1 MIENGR
7 TCSRI
12 RTLTIVEKCNM
23 YNLLIFFLHFC
34 CNGCSFFVE
43 NTFQTQTHR
52 SNYFNLVKKK
62 KKKKP
67 KQTKYRIQTYVGSS
81 GLVPMY

>member
-23 YNLLIFFLHFC
+23 YNLLIFFLHFG

-62 KKKKP
+62 KSPNKP
-67 KQTKYRIQTYVGSS
+67 NTESKH
-81 GLVPMY
+81 M